1 VGRQRDLTARGSES
15 FSWDYEDRRVSATV
29 SSVTT
34 TFAYCGDG
42 LRNSKTTCRN
52 TVRVDSTMVRCRRG
66 RLLARA
72 ALIRR
77 LTVDGNDRA
86 EA

>member
-1 VGRQRDLTARGSES
+1 VGRQGDLTARGIES

-34 TFAYCGDG
+34 TFAYRGDG

-66 RLLARA
+66 RLLTRA
-72 ALIRR
+72 ALIRGLMVER
-77 LTVDGNDRA
+77 NDQA